1 MDSRNLH
8 TTFSMQNSLQK
19 LQPADS
25 VLGCSLSFKS
35 DAPAAAATPRTAL
48 CIAVCKLIL
57 MSCDSLCSV
66 GLPLIKLDPEDVWIP
81 CRTYRLGV
89 TEG

>member
-1 MDSRNLH
+1 
-8 TTFSMQNSLQK
+8 MQNSLQK

-25 VLGCSLSFKS
+25 ILRCSLSFTGV
-35 DAPAAAATPRTAL
+35 ATAAAATPRTVL
-48 CIAVCKLIL
+48 WIAVCKLVL
-57 MSCDSLCSV
+57 MSCDGSCSV
-66 GLPLIKLDPEDVWIP
+66 ALPLIKLDPEDVRIP